1 MSSSGITYSGKLIIE
16 NKYKKFT
23 SYNHGSNQ
31 LFRLLST
38 ILVGEM
44 YSRQDLPAKFTLVNE
59 SVDEALSH
67 ANAPQNVLVRS
78 SIDIA
83 KQSAITS
90 SGIIETKFSGMLTS
104 GNLISTQEVTGNIT
118 LLLLSSKEVV
128 LAAVPYAAESYNIVK
143 AGGQAHL
150 TWILTFENKET
161 STNDVQ
167 EESET

>member
-38 ILVGEM
+38 VLTGEM
-44 YSRQDLPAKFTLVNE
+44 YSREDLPAKFTLVNE
-59 SVDEALSH
+59 SVEEALSH
-67 ANAPQNVLVRS
+67 LNPQNVLIRS
-78 SIDIA
+78 TIDIS
-83 KQSAITS
+83 KQSDIS
-90 SGIIETKFSGMLTS
+90 SEGVIETKFSGMLTS
-104 GNLISTQEVTGNIT
+104 GNLISTQEVAGDIT
-118 LLLLSSKEVV
+118 LLLLSARDVV
-128 LAAVPYAAESYNIVK
+128 LAAVSYASESYNIVR

-161 STNDVQ
+161 STNSVQ